1 MRTPPISTAAF
12 ASRGKPPLSWPM
24 SLVVPPTSTTI
35 ASCAPERNA
44 APRMLLVGP
53 EAKQCTGKRR
63 ASSAR
68 AMVPSFRVRYSGAG
82 RPVRRSAPSRA
93 AIVLAASS
101 CKQAF
106 SAAAFS
112 RSSSPMRPSSCDRV
126 TRTPGTSSRRIRSAS
141 SSQSGTNG
149 EKTALTATE
158 AMPASAMRRAASR
171 TAPRSIGT
179 IGRPSHSWPPRT
191 MCTWPRTASARSAG
205 QSTKGGRLAPVGSPM
220 RSTAT
225 FCRPRRWT
233 TALVN
238 CVVPTTTASAE
249 HASGAALIRS
259 VSAVSTP
266 DSTSSVV
273 GVFTDASTRVLSTN
287 AASVLVPPTSIPMR
301 LMPGPR

>member
-1 MRTPPISTAAF
+1 
-12 ASRGKPPLSWPM
+12 
-24 SLVVPPTSTTI
+24 
-35 ASCAPERNA
+35 
-44 APRMLLVGP
+44 MLLVGP

-63 ASSAR
+63 ANSAR
-68 AMVPSFRVRYSGAG
+68 AMVPSFRVRYSGAC

-101 CKQAF
+101 CRQAF

-112 RSSSPMRPSSCDRV
+112 RPSNPMRPSSCDRV
-126 TRTPGTSSRRIRSAS
+126 TWTPGTSSRRIRSAS

-171 TAPRSIGT
+171 TASRSIGT

-249 HASGAALIRS
+249 QRLRRRLHQVRERRLDAGKHVLGGRRLHRCEYAGPLDQRGIRVGAADID
-259 VSAVSTP
+259 P
-266 DSTSSVV
+266 D
-273 GVFTDASTRVLSTN
+273 
-287 AASVLVPPTSIPMR
+287 AAHA
-301 LMPGPR
+301 GPSLKIGR